1 MSGKATPA
9 TLLLQRASYNRM
21 ASAVDEVLRRFPLP
35 LAGSRVLVKPNM
47 LGPYRPE
54 QGVTTHPSL
63 VAAVVDRLAAAGAVV
78 QVGDNPG
85 AHGYGIGRR
94 CAEVSGILEA
104 SRGCYT
110 VMGESAVE
118 VPVDSP
124 YTRTVRVSRQVLEAD
139 LVISLP
145 KMKTHLQTL
154 MSGAVKNTYGYLV
167 GADKSRLHAVARRKR
182 EFARVL
188 ADVFSVRPPHLTI
201 MDAVTAMEGDG
212 PSNGSLREVGLLIA
226 SSDAVAVDR
235 LVCRLMGLPEERVLY
250 LAEVRR
256 QHPGMGEYGI
266 DGIDFPGAIP
276 GWRLPAPFARD
287 FVSWV
292 GNAVLFSFLRKARLR
307 IDSRRCTACG
317 ICRDGCPVGAIDQS
331 SGRPVIDTRACIACY
346 CCHELC
352 PAGAI
357 TLTPLLRRA
366 LHGSVDH
373 DCPGRR

>member
-1 MSGKATPA
+1 MT
-9 TLLLQRASYNRM
+9 
-21 ASAVDEVLRRFPLP
+21 
-35 LAGSRVLVKPNM
+35 
-47 LGPYRPE
+47 
-54 QGVTTHPSL
+54 
-63 VAAVVDRLAAAGAVV
+63 
-78 QVGDNPG
+78 
-85 AHGYGIGRR
+85 GIQ
-94 CAEVSGILEA
+94 EA

-124 YTRTVRVSRQVLEAD
+124 FTRTVRVSRQVLEAD

-154 MSGAVKNTYGYLV
+154 MTGAVKNTYGYLV

-182 EFARVL
+182 EFARVV
-188 ADVFSVRPPHLTI
+188 ADVFSIRPPHLTI

-212 PSNGSLREVGLLIA
+212 PSNGSPREVGLLIA
-226 SSDAVAVDR
+226 STDAVAVDR
-235 LVCRLMGLPEERVLY
+235 LVCRLMGLPEDRVLY

-256 QHPGMGEYGI
+256 QHPAMGEYAI

-276 GWRLPAPFARD
+276 SWRLPASFARD

-307 IDSRRCTACG
+307 VDCRRCTACG
-317 ICRDGCPVGAIDQS
+317 ICRDGCPVGAIDMS
-331 SGRPVIDTRACIACY
+331 SGWPVIDARACIACY

-366 LHGSVDH
+366 LHGPAGH